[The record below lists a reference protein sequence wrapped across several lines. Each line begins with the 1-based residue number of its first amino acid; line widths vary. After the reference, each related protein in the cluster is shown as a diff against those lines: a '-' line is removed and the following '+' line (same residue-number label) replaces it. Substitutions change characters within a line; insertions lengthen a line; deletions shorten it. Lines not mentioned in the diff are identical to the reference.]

1 MYRLSIETEFAAAHN
16 LREYN
21 GKCERLHGHNY
32 RVRSVV
38 AGENLGDD
46 GMLVD
51 FHRLKDILDEVI
63 SRIDHRYLNE
73 IVPFDELNP
82 TTEHIARFIADEVD
96 KGLPAGVNVAEVTC
110 WESDKCAVTYV
121 PVE

>member
-1 MYRLSIETEFAAAHN
+1 MYRLSTETEFAAAHN

-32 RVRSVV
+32 RVRTVV
-38 AGENLGDD
+38 AGEKLGDD

-51 FHRLKDILDEVI
+51 FHRLKDIVDRVI

-73 IVPFDELNP
+73 VVPFDELNP
-82 TTEHIARFIADEVD
+82 TTEHIARFIAGEVG
-96 KGLPAGVNVAEVTC
+96 KGLPAGVHVAEVTC